1 MESQPDPN
9 VGGVRPEGRIMAV
22 DALRGFDMF
31 WIVGGGEA
39 VKAFLHLFWN
49 PLPEPLAFQFGHVEW
64 EGFAAWDLIMPLFLF
79 IVGVAMPFSVLRRRE
94 KGESLKSIYLHTAR
108 RFLILFVLGMIA
120 QGNLLSFSLSK
131 LHFYSNTLQ
140 AIACGYLVATIVLL
154 HTRVIAQA
162 AVAVALLVLYWFLL
176 TFVPVP
182 GHGAGVLT
190 PAGNLAM
197 YVDEAILGR
206 FRDGTPYTWILSSI
220 TFASTVLLGVMGGSL
235 LRSQLAPRSKALLL
249 LAAGIGGLVLGKL
262 TGLGFP
268 IIKHIWT
275 SSFVLYAAG
284 WSYLLLAAF
293 YAVMDL
299 WGYRKWAFG
308 FVVIGMNAIV
318 AYMLGELFV
327 DVMRSL
333 LHALSGKPGVALE
346 FIEAASVFGL
356 LWLGLYAMYRKRIF
370 VRI

>member
-1 MESQPDPN
+1 
-9 VGGVRPEGRIMAV
+9 
-22 DALRGFDMF
+22 
-31 WIVGGGEA
+31 
-39 VKAFLHLFWN
+39 
-49 PLPEPLAFQFGHVEW
+49 
-64 EGFAAWDLIMPLFLF
+64 
-79 IVGVAMPFSVLRRRE
+79 
-94 KGESLKSIYLHTAR
+94 
-108 RFLILFVLGMIA
+108 
-120 QGNLLSFSLSK
+120 
-131 LHFYSNTLQ
+131 
-140 AIACGYLVATIVLL
+140 
-154 HTRVIAQA
+154 
-162 AVAVALLVLYWFLL
+162 
-176 TFVPVP
+176 
-182 GHGAGVLT
+182 
-190 PAGNLAM
+190 
-197 YVDEAILGR
+197 
-206 FRDGTPYTWILSSI
+206 LSSI
-220 TFASTVLLGVMGGSL
+220 TFASTVLLGVMGGHL
-235 LRSQLAPRSKALLL
+235 LRSKLAPRSKALLL
-249 LAAGIGGLVLGKL
+249 LAAGIGGLALGKL

-333 LHALSGKPGVALE
+333 LHGLSGKPGVALE
-346 FIEAASVFGL
+346 CIEAASVFGL